1 MPVEG
6 LRYHQKETS
15 IKNRASF
22 PGQKVPPDRLVIKS
36 VATAPLMSF
45 LKDPVPL
52 AVLGSSLLC
61 FFLVSFFP
69 HPTEMQSH
77 SVPPLGVKTHSSSW
91 LSRGITCFP
100 SLWERCPKWSLWSG
114 DDPGASLPGCRLLL
128 LVGMPWQPC
137 PEQMI
142 TGHLFGAGYHAVHGV
157 SKDFSY
163 LAAGFYSPQPFRF
176 HRPVKWIQQIFIQ
189 WVILVPGTG
198 EITGHEADKSR
209 AHIWEAWDRWVFTLL
224 LALQERNPSC
234 EYHFYP
240 FLLRRKWLLK
250 PGTEW
255 KDILLKDRLFK
266 WLY

>member
-1 MPVEG
+1 MVEIWVPVEG

-15 IKNRASF
+15 IQNRTSF
-22 PGQKVPPDRLVIKS
+22 PGQKVPPDRLIIKS

-114 DDPGASLPGCRLLL
+114 GWPWGIPARLPSAPVGGNALTTVSWADDHRTPVWGRVPCS
-128 LVGMPWQPC
+128 PWGQ
-137 PEQMI
+137 
-142 TGHLFGAGYHAVHGV
+142 
-157 SKDFSY
+157 
-163 LAAGFYSPQPFRF
+163 
-176 HRPVKWIQQIFIQ
+176 
-189 WVILVPGTG
+189 
-198 EITGHEADKSR
+198 
-209 AHIWEAWDRWVFTLL
+209 
-224 LALQERNPSC
+224 
-234 EYHFYP
+234 
-240 FLLRRKWLLK
+240 
-250 PGTEW
+250 
-255 KDILLKDRLFK
+255 
-266 WLY
+266 